1 MPCYD
6 VLIQGARVVD
16 GTGNPWFY
24 GDVALSGDLIAAVA
38 PAGRI
43 PREGA
48 AEVVEASGLVVCPG
62 FIDIQS
68 HSIAPLMMDGRSLSK
83 ITQGVTTEIM
93 GEGWTPAPFGGK
105 RKEPIGFEV
114 YARRLPEW
122 VARARG
128 WTRFGDWLEAMVERG
143 VSPNIGSFLAGG
155 TLREHVMGMAMR
167 APTEDE
173 LGAMKRLTAEAMA
186 DGAFGVAYA
195 LIYPPDAYTA
205 TPEISEVCKVVS
217 EYSGLYI
224 SHIRS
229 EAEEIFGAL
238 EEAFAVGR
246 GAELP
251 VEIYHLK
258 AAGKANWDKMPRV
271 IAMINEARAAGLD
284 VSADMYPY
292 PASGTGLSSV
302 LPPWAAAEGRLFE
315 NLRDPAVRE
324 KIRGAVLEPDGS
336 WEAMASRDGPEI
348 VMPIGFQKPENQ
360 AWVGKRLSEIAAMR
374 KQHWVDAVFDLLMSE
389 EQRISTIYFS
399 MAEENLK
406 RQLTEPWMKIS
417 TDAGGYDPA
426 WGQEMGPTHPRAYG
440 SYPRVLGKYVR
451 EEGVLALED
460 AVRKMSSAVADR
472 LGLRDRGLLRRG
484 MAADVVLFD
493 PATVLDRAT
502 FEASHQLSVG
512 VRDVWVNGARV
523 LADGLHSGATPGRV
537 VRNTK

>member
-502 FEASHQLSVG
+502 FEASHRLSVG

>member
-1 MPCYD
+1 
-6 VLIQGARVVD
+6 
-16 GTGNPWFY
+16 
-24 GDVALSGDLIAAVA
+24 
-38 PAGRI
+38 
-43 PREGA
+43 
-48 AEVVEASGLVVCPG
+48 
-62 FIDIQS
+62 
-68 HSIAPLMMDGRSLSK
+68 
-83 ITQGVTTEIM
+83 
-93 GEGWTPAPFGGK
+93 
-105 RKEPIGFEV
+105 
-114 YARRLPEW
+114 
-122 VARARG
+122 
-128 WTRFGDWLEAMVERG
+128 
-143 VSPNIGSFLAGG
+143 
-155 TLREHVMGMAMR
+155 
-167 APTEDE
+167 
-173 LGAMKRLTAEAMA
+173 
-186 DGAFGVAYA
+186 
-195 LIYPPDAYTA
+195 
-205 TPEISEVCKVVS
+205 
-217 EYSGLYI
+217 
-224 SHIRS
+224 
-229 EAEEIFGAL
+229 
-238 EEAFAVGR
+238 
-246 GAELP
+246 
-251 VEIYHLK
+251 
-258 AAGKANWDKMPRV
+258 MPRV
-271 IAMINEARAAGLD
+271 IAMINEARATGLD

-502 FEASHQLSVG
+502 FEASHRLSVG

-537 VRNTK
+537 VRNTKA

>member
-238 EEAFAVGR
+238 EEA
-246 GAELP
+246 LP
-251 VEIYHLK
+251 
-258 AAGKANWDKMPRV
+258 
-271 IAMINEARAAGLD
+271 
-284 VSADMYPY
+284 S
-292 PASGTGLSSV
+292 
-302 LPPWAAAEGRLFE
+302 
-315 NLRDPAVRE
+315 
-324 KIRGAVLEPDGS
+324 
-336 WEAMASRDGPEI
+336 
-348 VMPIGFQKPENQ
+348 
-360 AWVGKRLSEIAAMR
+360 
-374 KQHWVDAVFDLLMSE
+374 
-389 EQRISTIYFS
+389 
-399 MAEENLK
+399 
-406 RQLTEPWMKIS
+406 
-417 TDAGGYDPA
+417 AGGQSCPSRSITSRPPA
-426 WGQEMGPTHPRAYG
+426 RPTGTRCHG
-440 SYPRVLGKYVR
+440 
-451 EEGVLALED
+451 
-460 AVRKMSSAVADR
+460 
-472 LGLRDRGLLRRG
+472 
-484 MAADVVLFD
+484 
-493 PATVLDRAT
+493 
-502 FEASHQLSVG
+502 
-512 VRDVWVNGARV
+512 
-523 LADGLHSGATPGRV
+523 
-537 VRNTK
+537 